1 MISDALEALKE
12 PLGPM
17 SLIDYHVRAIGEA
30 VAAEETSRLPGFK
43 APKAAKPGRPKAR
56 AGLVSLGL
64 RVITVRSAEERDN
77 WDEEVDEKMAEF
89 LGHPSS
95 PSSAKSRARSLPPS
109 SPAFPPTQPLGDSE
123 LAEEYQHPD
132 RLDSPSPPT
141 PSSPSPE
148 DASVTD
154 DEVDFMPPSS
164 QSRAQAVW
172 LHKEEVDG
180 LESSDPFLSRGDSR
194 TDGNLSRNKLSAGF
208 GGGEDDAR
216 EGGCGGGSGGC

>member
-30 VAAEETSRLPGFK
+30 VAAEDTPRLPGSK
-43 APKAAKPGRPKAR
+43 APRAAKPAKPKAR
-56 AGLVSLGL
+56 TSLVSLGL

-132 RLDSPSPPT
+132 RLDSPSPST
-141 PSSPSPE
+141 PSSPLPE
-148 DASVTD
+148 DAFVTD
-154 DEVDFMPPSS
+154 DEVDIMPPSS

-172 LHKEEVDG
+172 LPKEEVDG
-180 LESSDPFLSRGDSR
+180 LESSDPFLFGGDSR
-194 TDGNLSRNKLSAGF
+194 TDGSLSRSKLSAGVGDDDSR
-208 GGGEDDAR
+208 GGGGGGK
-216 EGGCGGGSGGC
+216 GGC